1 MLEKYPYLTEIYNKK
16 FETKTIC
23 LIQSVSKNYISFYNL
38 QELKPMDIE
47 KFFRLAGGKI
57 LLTFLFLFIIKI
69 FLNNL
74 NIANNTSL
82 IMIIL

>member
-47 KFFRLAGGKI
+47 KFFRLADNWWKNSSNI
-57 LLTFLFLFIIKI
+57 PISLYYQNIFEHNSFLL
-69 FLNNL
+69 
-74 NIANNTSL
+74 S
-82 IMIIL
+82 